1 VESPAACSSVLPSSA
16 LLCLPQETMVAA
28 ENNVRKIIVAS
39 RFLNDNINRK
49 VDLGF
54 GYETASNIKPL
65 VE

>member
-1 VESPAACSSVLPSSA
+1 VESPAACSSVLLSSA

-54 GYETASNIKPL
+54 GYKAASNIKPL